1 MLDHEPHKIP
11 ARLELSASET
21 VPILIVRKGGKH
33 SSFSSSIT
41 FCNQG
46 VWQDNFPENPHPDPL
61 CATNIDVDYSSSRSP
76 FKCDNQL
83 VKTCDLWTSLEIE
96 QRGCFDV
103 SQSLWSALKHPI
115 QN

>member
-46 VWQDNFPENPHPDPL
+46 VWQDNFPEILILIH
-61 CATNIDVDYSSSRSP
+61 CAPQILMLTIHLQEARLNAITSSNYVIVTEHISFEAWWRRTGQIYSLKSR
-76 FKCDNQL
+76 
-83 VKTCDLWTSLEIE
+83 
-96 QRGCFDV
+96 
-103 SQSLWSALKHPI
+103 
-115 QN
+115 